1 MDNIEP
7 FWNWRDRYI
16 AQEDERSPFYGRV
29 NSEFEYTQ
37 AVYNYL
43 IHPQWDEFGSNT
55 LYLKVLYVSY
65 KKEFAIIELMGEW
78 NDCIGND
85 IMFLKRDVIDPMIA
99 EGINKFV
106 LIGENVLNFHCSDN
120 SYYEE
125 WNDDVVSEGGWII
138 AINFKDY
145 VLEEMI
151 AGEIQY
157 YIYLSEKFKN
167 IPWRKFKPAHL
178 VDVLDDLLMKRLS

>member
-7 FWNWRDRYI
+7 FWKWRDRYI
-16 AQEDERSPFYGRV
+16 AQEDERSPFFGQA

-43 IHPQWDEFGSNT
+43 IHPQWDNFGSST

-65 KKEFAIIELMGEW
+65 NKEFAILELIGEW
-78 NDCIGND
+78 NDCIEND

-106 LIGENVLNFHCSDN
+106 LIGENVLNFHGSDN

-125 WNDDVVSEGGWII
+125 WNDEVVSEGGWII

-145 VLEEMI
+145 VVEEMI
-151 AGEIQY
+151 KGDIQY
-157 YIYLSEKFKN
+157 YIYLSEKFKD
-167 IPWRKFKPAHL
+167 IQWRKCKPAHL
-178 VDVLDDLLMKRLS
+178 VEVLDNLLMKKIG